1 MVPGV
6 ADGEGPVVGEDLEEA
21 AGDGQIGWRRS
32 SISLVATRPMEVRPS
47 CHRRRPI
54 HNHVDLP
61 KGNTRR
67 GEVRRR

>member
-6 ADGEGPVVGEDLEEA
+6 ADGEGAVVGEDLEEA
-21 AGDGQIGWRRS
+21 AGDCQIGWRRS

-54 HNHVDLP
+54 HLP